1 MNKKEMAF
9 EAAKNAFCR
18 QLGYDIKNLSSFQ
31 EAQSIAYAHA
41 MVMTNGDQDLS
52 VSIVLDLT
60 LNGQLVKAIEKSE
73 KKLSEIF
80 GN

>member
-9 EAAKNAFCR
+9 EAAKNAFC
-18 QLGYDIKNLSSFQ
+18 KNLGFDISNLSYIQ
-31 EAQSIAYAHA
+31 EAQATAYAHA
-41 MVMTNGDQDLS
+41 MVLSNGDQDLS
-52 VSIVLDLT
+52 VSIVLDLMQ
-60 LNGQLVKAIEKSE
+60 NGQLLEAIEKTE